1 MLEFRNDTQFIFIQ
15 MSRGRCWN
23 IVLFWEKFMILLQ
36 KIWID
41 RQEGQRD
48 KLEGII

>member
-15 MSRGRCWN
+15 MSRGRCRN
-23 IVLFWEKFMILLQ
+23 IVLLWEKFMILLQ

-41 RQEGQRD
+41 RQEG
-48 KLEGII
+48 